1 VPGHSQVSEPSFFL
15 LKQEG
20 IPYDYILIKGKSV
33 FTRKI
38 KNKETEKAKEQKIK

>member
-1 VPGHSQVSEPSFFL
+1 VSLVFFT
-15 LKQEG
+15 KTRG